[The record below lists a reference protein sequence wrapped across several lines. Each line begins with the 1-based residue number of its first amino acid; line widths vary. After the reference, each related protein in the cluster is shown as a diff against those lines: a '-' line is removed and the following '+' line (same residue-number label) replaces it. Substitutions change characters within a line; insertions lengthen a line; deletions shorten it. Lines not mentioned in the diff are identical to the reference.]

1 MYNDIISLFPE
12 AVPEEQWKE
21 ISQPGHHLYYRLPD
35 GTQMAFP
42 THSLSTREKQL
53 LETMLVPVSPGAREY
68 SPWAAYLQAKSD
80 TLPEQIPNPFR
91 FLFLEGSSLH
101 RWKNDIYDTLLEYY
115 QRAVILTV
123 LGDEKL
129 LAVIPDDDSD
139 EEEVFEAQELSG
151 LLMGDTM
158 VDASV
163 YYGRKIYRSEN
174 IRLIYQQE
182 QEMFSFLQEQQPSRR
197 SFAPFEALPCIHMVE
212 STRFSKKELLH
223 YALSGLEQDEELMH
237 TLYTFFLE
245 NLNSSATA
253 KRLHLHRNTLKYRL
267 DKITERIGIDVKQF
281 LHAAPLFMLLQTQ
294 YGSGIA

>member
-1 MYNDIISLFPE
+1 MHNDIISLFPE
-12 AVPEEQWKE
+12 AVPQEHWKE
-21 ISQPGHHLYYRLPD
+21 ITQPEQHFYYRLPD
-35 GTQMAFP
+35 GTQLAIP
-42 THSLSTREKQL
+42 IHSLSAREKHL
-53 LETMLVPVSPGAREY
+53 LETVLTPVSPGSWED
-68 SPWAAYLQAKSD
+68 SPWEAYLQAKSD
-80 TLPEQIPNPFR
+80 TLPEHIPSPFR
-91 FLFLEGSSLH
+91 FLFLEGSSLY

-115 QRAVILTV
+115 QRSVILTV

-139 EEEVFEAQELSG
+139 EEEVFEAQELST

-163 YYGRKIYRSEN
+163 YCGRKVYRSEN

-197 SFAPFEALPCIHMVE
+197 SFAPFEALPGIHMVE

-267 DKITERIGIDVKQF
+267 DKVTDRLGIDVKQF
-281 LHAAPLFMLLQTQ
+281 LHAAPLFLLLQAQ

>member
-12 AVPEEQWKE
+12 AVPQEQWKE
-21 ISQPGHHLYYRLPD
+21 IIQPENHLYYRLPD
-35 GTQMAFP
+35 GTQMALP
-42 THSLSTREKQL
+42 IHSLSTREKQL
-53 LETMLVPVSPGAREY
+53 LETVLTPVSPGSRED
-68 SPWAAYLQAKSD
+68 SPWADYLQAKSD
-80 TLPEQIPNPFR
+80 KLPEQVPDPFR
-91 FLFLEGSSLH
+91 FLFLEGSSLY

-115 QRAVILTV
+115 QRSVILTV

-139 EEEVFEAQELSG
+139 EEEVFEAQELST

-163 YYGRKIYRSEN
+163 YCGRKVYRSEN
-174 IRLIYQQE
+174 LRLIYQQE
-182 QEMFSFLQEQQPSRR
+182 QEMFSFLLEQQPSRR

-212 STRFSKKELLH
+212 NTRFSKKGLLH

-267 DKITERIGIDVKQF
+267 DKVTDRIGIDVKQF
-281 LHAAPLFMLLQTQ
+281 MHAAPLFLLLQAQ